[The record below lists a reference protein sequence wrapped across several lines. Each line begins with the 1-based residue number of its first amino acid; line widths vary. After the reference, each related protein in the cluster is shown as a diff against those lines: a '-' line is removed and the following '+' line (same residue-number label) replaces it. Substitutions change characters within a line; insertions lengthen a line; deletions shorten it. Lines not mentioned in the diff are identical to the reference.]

1 MSYEHIKV
9 SRVLDKTTEFLKT
22 VPTDPSDPYA
32 YVLDGIPML
41 GTLHNFCVALRR
53 NNRHLKFG
61 AGRYKFDPMFQR
73 RVCYEVDVYMDGHAY
88 TMMRV
93 GYGDY
98 SVRTSDGSKYMV
110 YARGIRNEKYNPD
123 RDQYYMSVSD
133 NVERAVKNAKKY
145 MRPYSPNEVAELSFS
160 TAKTKFAAQKHTL
173 LSAVSHAKDEVV
185 SKEQVRTEL
194 FHLLDSGYEF
204 LSPLFKEKVA
214 AWRDAYQ
221 QMQAD
226 AGKVMHLTF
235 IAVRLN
241 RDELMCDV
249 IDVLDASKRYS
260 VDGAVTTYKLSELPE
275 QLSGNLAALS
285 MVEDG
290 HYVEG
295 VGLRVDSALFW
306 VNKEVM

>member
-1 MSYEHIKV
+1 MSYTHIKV
-9 SRVLDKTTEFLKT
+9 SNVIDKTTEFLKT
-22 VPTDPSDPYA
+22 VPIDPDNPNP

-61 AGRYKFDPMFQR
+61 AGRYKYDPMFQR

-110 YARGIRNEKYNPD
+110 YARSIRNEKYNPD
-123 RDQYYMSVSD
+123 RDQYFMAVSD

-160 TAKTKFAAQKHTL
+160 TAKNKFAAQKQTVT
-173 LSAVSHAKDEVV
+173 SEVNYAKHEVV
-185 SKEQVRTEL
+185 DEGQIRTEL
-194 FHLLDSGYEF
+194 FHLLNSGYEF
-204 LSPLFKEKVA
+204 LSPVFKEKVA
-214 AWRDAYQ
+214 KWRDAYQ
-221 QMQAD
+221 QMQAE

-235 IAVRLN
+235 ISVRLN

-249 IDVLDASKRYS
+249 IDVLDAAKRHS
-260 VDGAVTTYKLSELPE
+260 VSSDGPR
-275 QLSGNLAALS
+275 
-285 MVEDG
+285 
-290 HYVEG
+290 HYP
-295 VGLRVDSALFW
+295 
-306 VNKEVM
+306 